1 MKPIYSQRYK
11 VRSYES
17 DTTGALK
24 AVSLLNYFEDA
35 AGEHANQLGVGGH
48 DLMARKFSW
57 VLSRLHLKVF
67 RYPHWEDRVTLRTWP
82 YGWKKIFAM
91 REFELSGENGEI
103 LALATTTFI
112 IIDLEKKKP
121 VNAGA
126 ILPDFPLYADRALH
140 DSLGPMPRLKTD
152 LPYLERPFLV
162 RLNDLDLNRHVNNA
176 VYVEWALETLP
187 DELGRNSGP
196 AELEVAFRGEIG
208 YGDRVLSRSQPH
220 GDGENEKGNWFLHQ
234 IISENDGRELTRL
247 KTCWT

>member
-1 MKPIYSQRYK
+1 MNPIHSQRYK

-48 DLMARKFSW
+48 DMMARKFSW

-82 YGWKKIFAM
+82 CGWKKIFAM
-91 REFELSGENGEI
+91 REFELSGDKGEI

-112 IIDLEKKKP
+112 TIDLEKKKP
-121 VNAGA
+121 VNAEA
-126 ILPDFPLYADRALH
+126 ILPDFPLHAERALQ
-140 DSLGPMPRLKTD
+140 DSLGPMPRLRTD
-152 LPYLERPFLV
+152 QPYLERPFLV
-162 RLNDLDLNRHVNNA
+162 RLHDLDLYRHVNNA

-196 AELEVAFRGEIG
+196 AELEVAFRAETA
-208 YGDRVLSRSQPH
+208 YGDRVLSRSQRH
-220 GDGENEKGNWFLHQ
+220 EDGENETPRSKLRG
-234 IISENDGRELTRL
+234 I
-247 KTCWT
+247 